1 MEVRLRNILLLV
13 FIIVLLYILVVYLT
27 KDKNTLSYMTDAKTM
42 QTIEASSLDTSGT
55 TSSTSNFT
63 YSIWL
68 FIDDWNYKYG
78 EPKIVYG
85 RMTNDGQTLNPCP
98 LVVLGAIENNLDISL
113 QVYPGA
119 DNVLNASGSTSKHT
133 CNVTNIPLQK
143 WVNLLITT
151 YGRSLD
157 VYIDGKL
164 VRTCVLPGV
173 AKIDTSTNVY
183 ITPRGGFSGW
193 TSLFQYWPNST
204 DPQTAWNI
212 YKKGYGG
219 SLFGNLGKYS
229 VKVSLM
235 EGDVEDASFEI

>member
-1 MEVRLRNILLLV
+1 MDLKNILLIV

-27 KDKNTLSYMTDAKTM
+27 KDKNTLSGMMDGKTM
-42 QTIEASSLDTSGT
+42 QTITGDSLDTSGT
-55 TSSTSNFT
+55 TASTSNFS
-63 YSIWL
+63 YSIWF

-78 EPKIVYG
+78 EPKIIYG
-85 RMTNDGQTLNPCP
+85 RMTNDGQVLNPCP
-98 LVVLGAIENNLDISL
+98 LVVLGALENNLDISL
-113 QVYPGA
+113 QIFPGA
-119 DNVLNASGSTSKHT
+119 DTVNDATGTTNVHT

-143 WVNLLITT
+143 WVNLLISA

-164 VRTCVLPGV
+164 TRTCVLPGV
-173 AKIDTSTNVY
+173 AKVDTSTNVY

-193 TSLFQYWPNST
+193 TSLFQYWPNAT
-204 DPQTAWNI
+204 DPQEAWNI

-235 EGDVEDASFEI
+235 EGETEDASFEI